1 MDKNYKLAALALFRE
16 LYNNNK
22 DVYGVLSIFIN
33 HVIYKHKLISFSET
47 EINGYL
53 KEDFDFDIPDAVI
66 TQTIRKKISSDKD
79 TFGRYF
85 VKLNSQDTN
94 SQHDISRQIQ
104 IYNDN
109 TNSLINN
116 ISIFLCKKY

>member
-47 EINGYL
+47 EINGY
-53 KEDFDFDIPDAVI
+53 F
-66 TQTIRKKISSDKD
+66 
-79 TFGRYF
+79 
-85 VKLNSQDTN
+85 
-94 SQHDISRQIQ
+94 
-104 IYNDN
+104 
-109 TNSLINN
+109 
-116 ISIFLCKKY
+116 KKYLMIL